1 MLFVCNS
8 YFNLKYLNYKLKV
21 DAMKSA
27 LLLSVVLACVTWM
40 FPLNAQ
46 GAELNTAKIEQ
57 ITGLKGTLNKKEE
70 VFKVSTP
77 RTDVKVSVD
86 GWPMQ
91 PFRGVGSWAAFTGTE
106 AHAIVMG
113 DFVLF
118 RDEVNPVM
126 SAALDSGLSVT
137 ALHNHFFY
145 DEPKVYFMHIC
156 GRSSAEKLAAGVRAM
171 LDAEKRIR
179 TGHPQ
184 PATDFGG
191 TPPEKNAISVEPVE
205 RILSRQ
211 GQSEEGMLK
220 VTFPRQT
227 TVMGKTMGGGMG
239 VATWAAFGG
248 TDNNAIVDGDFA
260 VKEDELQ
267 PVLKALRHGG
277 INIVAIHNHMT
288 GEKPRILFLHYW
300 GRGKAADL
308 AQSIHAALELT
319 KE

>member
-1 MLFVCNS
+1 
-8 YFNLKYLNYKLKV
+8 
-21 DAMKSA
+21 MKSI
-27 LLLSVVLACVTWM
+27 LLLPVVLTCVVGM

-46 GAELNTAKIEQ
+46 CAELNTTKIEQ
-57 ITGLKGTLNKKEE
+57 ITGLKGAFNKKED
-70 VFKVSTP
+70 VFKVATP

-91 PFRGVGSWAAFTGTE
+91 PFRGLGSWAAFTGTD

-126 SAALDSGLSVT
+126 SAALDNGLSVT

-156 GRSSAEKLAAGVRAM
+156 GQSSAEKLAAGVRAM

-179 TGHPQ
+179 TDHPQ

-205 RILSRQ
+205 HILGRQ
-211 GQSEEGMLK
+211 GQSEGGMLK
-220 VTFPRQT
+220 LTFPRQT
-227 TVMGKTMGGGMG
+227 TMMGKHVGGGMG

-248 TDNNAIVDGDFA
+248 TDDNAIVDGDFA
-260 VKEDELQ
+260 VLETELQ
-267 PVLKALRHGG
+267 PVLKSLRHSE
-277 INIVAIHNHMT
+277 INVVAIHNHMT
-288 GEKPRILFLHYW
+288 EEKPRILFLHYW
-300 GRGKAADL
+300 GRGKAIDL
-308 AQSIHAALELT
+308 AQSIHTALELT